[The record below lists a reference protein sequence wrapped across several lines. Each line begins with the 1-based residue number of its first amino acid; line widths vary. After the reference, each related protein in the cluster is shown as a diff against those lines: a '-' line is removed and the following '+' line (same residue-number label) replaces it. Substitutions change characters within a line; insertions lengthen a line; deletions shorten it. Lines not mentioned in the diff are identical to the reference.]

1 MSAQL
6 GISDEQFLQ
15 LLQSAQLVTAE
26 QLQDATNF
34 AAQSQINLYEALL
47 EREYATDESI
57 GLLIA
62 NALQVPFVQLVRTVI
77 PEEVFRVLPEELAH
91 QYGTVVFA
99 RDAKE
104 LHLATTLVNNPALFE
119 MLAKKT
125 GLSVV
130 VHYATPNDI
139 ENTLIIYR
147 KELQQKFE
155 KLLKEGMGTAVAT
168 TEKNDPPIEKIVDL
182 LVDTSYEENASDI
195 HIEPKENHTLVRF
208 RIDGVLQDVLSVPK
222 VLHDRIVTR
231 IKILSNLRTDE
242 HLSAQDGKMRRV
254 LQNIEL
260 DLRVSILPVSDGEK
274 VVLRLL
280 SSNSKEYT
288 LEGLGM
294 NERDLAKVS
303 KAMTK
308 TYGMILSTG
317 PTGSGKTTSI
327 YAILKILNKR
337 GINITTIEDP
347 VEYKIE
353 GANQIQVNTKTNL
366 TFANGL
372 RAILRQDPNYVF
384 VGEIRDGET
393 AGIAVNAALT
403 GHLVLSTLHTN
414 DSAGALPRLI
424 DMHVEPFLAAS
435 TVIVIIAQRLVR
447 KICDHCRIS
456 YNITEEE
463 LIKNLSAEAVNRHVI
478 PVGDKKEVR
487 VYKGKGCKRCHFTGY
502 TGRIGV
508 FEVLEVTKAIKQL
521 VIEKKDSDALVAAA
535 RQEGMTTMLDDG
547 MEKISKGMTTIE
559 EVIRVT
565 KIEMT

>member
-1 MSAQL
+1 MSVQL
-6 GISDEQFLQ
+6 GITDEQFLQ
-15 LLQSAQLVTAE
+15 LIQSSQLVGAQ
-26 QLQDATNF
+26 QLQDAMSF
-34 AAQSQINLYEALL
+34 AAQSQISLYEALL
-47 EREYATDESI
+47 DKEYATDENV
-57 GLLIA
+57 GLLIS
-62 NALQVPFVQLVRTVI
+62 NALQVSFIQLVHTVI
-77 PEEVFRVLPEELAH
+77 PEEIFQTIPEEIAH
-91 QYGTVVFA
+91 QYWIVAFS
-99 RDAKE
+99 RDE
-104 LHLATTLVNNPALFE
+104 QNLHVATTIINNPLLFE

-125 GLSVV
+125 GLGIA

-139 ENTLIIYR
+139 ENTLVIYR

-155 KLLKEGMGTAVAT
+155 KLLKEGMGSSISS

-182 LVDTSYEENASDI
+182 LVDTGFEENASDI

-222 VLHDRIVTR
+222 ALHDRVVTR

-242 HLSAQDGKMRRV
+242 HLSAQDGKMRRI

-260 DLRVSILPVSDGEK
+260 DLRVSILPVTDGEK

-327 YAILKILNKR
+327 YAILKVLNKR

-384 VGEIRDGET
+384 VGEIRDSET

-414 DSAGALPRLI
+414 DAAGALPRII

-435 TVIVIIAQRLVR
+435 TVIVIVAQRLVR
-447 KICDHCRIS
+447 KICDHCRVSYSIS
-456 YNITEEE
+456 EEE
-463 LIKNLSAEAVNRHVI
+463 LAKNLSIEAVNKHVI
-478 PVGDKKEVR
+478 PVGPKKEVR

-502 TGRIGV
+502 VGRIGV
-508 FEVLEVTKAIKQL
+508 FEVLEVTKKVKQL
-521 VIEKKDSDALVAAA
+521 VIEKTDADAITRAAI
-535 RQEGMTTMLDDG
+535 EDGMTTMLDDG
-547 MEKISKGMTTIE
+547 IEKIAKGLTTIE

>member
-1 MSAQL
+1 MIQL
-6 GISDEQFLQ
+6 GISDDQFLQ
-15 LLQSAQLVTAE
+15 LIQSSQLVTAE
-26 QLQDATNF
+26 QLQDAINF
-34 AAQSQINLYEALL
+34 ATQSKITLYEALL
-47 EREYATDESI
+47 EREYVTDENI

-77 PEEVFRVLPEELAH
+77 PEDVIKVIPEEVAKQYLA
-91 QYGTVVFA
+91 VAFA
-99 RDAKE
+99 RDEKA
-104 LHLATTLVNNPALFE
+104 LHVATTMINNPALFE
-119 MLAKKT
+119 MLTKKT
-125 GLSVV
+125 GLPVQP
-130 VHYATPNDI
+130 HYATPNDL

-155 KLLKEGMGTAVAT
+155 KLLKEGMGSVNQ

-182 LVDTSYEENASDI
+182 LIDTAYDEVASDI
-195 HIEPKENHTLVRF
+195 HIEPKENHSLVRF
-208 RIDGVLQDVLSVPK
+208 RIDGVLQDVLSIPK
-222 VLHDRIVTR
+222 ALHDRVVTR

-242 HLSAQDGKMRRV
+242 HLSAQDGKMRRI
-254 LQNIEL
+254 LQNEEL
-260 DLRVSILPVSDGEK
+260 DLRVSILPISDGEK

-280 SSNSKEYT
+280 SSHSREYS
-288 LEGLGM
+288 LADLGM
-294 NERDLAKVS
+294 NEKDLAKVS
-303 KAMTK
+303 RAMTK

-347 VEYKIE
+347 VEYRVE

-372 RAILRQDPNYVF
+372 RAILRQDPNYIF

-414 DSAGALPRLI
+414 DAAGALPRLI
-424 DMHVEPFLAAS
+424 DMHIEPFLAAS
-435 TVIVIIAQRLVR
+435 TVIVVIAQRLVR

-456 YNITEEE
+456 YNITEDE
-463 LIKNLSAEAVNRHVI
+463 LIKHLSVEAVNKHII
-478 PVGDKKEVR
+478 PIGQKKEVR
-487 VYKGKGCKRCHFTGY
+487 VYKGKGCKYCHFSGY
-502 TGRIGV
+502 SGRLGV
-508 FEVLEVTKAIKQL
+508 FEVLEVNKTIKQL
-521 VIEKKDSDALVAAA
+521 VIEKKDADAILAAA
-535 RQEGMTTMLDDG
+535 VESGMTTMLDDG
-547 MEKISKGMTTIE
+547 IEKISKGLTTIE

-565 KIEMT
+565 KIEMS

>member
-1 MSAQL
+1 MPIQL
-6 GISDEQFLQ
+6 GITDEQFLQ
-15 LLQSAQLVTAE
+15 LIQSAQIVAAD
-26 QLQDATNF
+26 QLQDASNY
-34 AAQSQINLYEALL
+34 AAENKVTLYEALL
-47 EREYATDESI
+47 EKQYATDESI

-62 NALQVPFVQLVRTVI
+62 NAIKIPFVQLTRTVI
-77 PEEVFRVLPEELAH
+77 PEETFKVIPEELART
-91 QYGTVVFA
+91 YNVVSFQ
-99 RDAKE
+99 RDDQN
-104 LHLATTLVNNPALFE
+104 LHIATTLLNNQVLFE

-125 GLSVV
+125 GLAIQL
-130 VHYATPNDI
+130 HYATPNDL
-139 ENTLIIYR
+139 ENTLVLYR
-147 KELQQKFE
+147 KELQKKFE
-155 KLLKEGMGTAVAT
+155 KLLKESIGTVT
-168 TEKNDPPIEKIVDL
+168 QNQQNDPPIEKIVDL

-195 HIEPKENHTLVRF
+195 HIEPKENYSLVRF
-208 RIDGVLQDVLSVPK
+208 RIDGVLQDVLTFPK
-222 VLHDRIVTR
+222 ILHDRVVTR

-242 HLSAQDGKMRRV
+242 HLSAQDGKMRRI
-254 LQNIEL
+254 LQNEEL

-280 SSNSKEYT
+280 SSHAKEYT
-288 LEGLGM
+288 LSDLGM
-294 NERDLAKVS
+294 NEKDLAKVS

-414 DSAGALPRLI
+414 DAAGAIPRI
-424 DMHVEPFLAAS
+424 VDMHVEPFLAAS

-447 KICDHCRIS
+447 KICDHCRVS
-456 YNITEEE
+456 YNITQDEM
-463 LIKNLSAEAVNRHVI
+463 IQHLSSEALNKHII
-478 PVGDKKEVR
+478 PIGEKKEIR
-487 VYKGKGCKRCHFTGY
+487 VYKGKGCKRCHFSGY
-502 TGRIGV
+502 LGRIGV
-508 FEVLEVTKAIKQL
+508 FEVLEVSKEIKRL
-521 VIEKKDSDALVAAA
+521 VIEKKDSDALLAAA
-535 RQEGMTTMLDDG
+535 RKEGMTTMLDDG
-547 MEKISKGMTTIE
+547 IEKITKGLTTIE